1 LLLERGEAWLAA
13 GEERLHVLG
22 PAFVWIPG
30 DSAGQLTVEA
40 GGSGQLL
47 SIRRDLIEQT
57 FRLMPEAGE
66 LMNLLSAE
74 QPLAIAIEAH
84 TAAQLAGMLVL
95 VSGELQASGPGAE
108 TVIGSALVI
117 SFVQIWRHVGASA
130 LARGGLGGT
139 AAILMRFRQLVEE
152 RFREHWSVGRYAG
165 ALGLTSD
172 RLHAICTRTLGRTPR
187 LLVQQRLVYEAV
199 VRLER
204 SAVTIKQ
211 LGFLLGFKDA
221 AYFNRFFARHLG
233 MPPAR
238 YRRERAHRDAAG
250 RVPHATFTFADWP

>member
-1 LLLERGEAWLAA
+1 
-13 GEERLHVLG
+13 
-22 PAFVWIPG
+22 
-30 DSAGQLTVEA
+30 
-40 GGSGQLL
+40 
-47 SIRRDLIEQT
+47 
-57 FRLMPEAGE
+57 
-66 LMNLLSAE
+66 
-74 QPLAIAIEAH
+74 
-84 TAAQLAGMLVL
+84 
-95 VSGELQASGPGAE
+95 
-108 TVIGSALVI
+108 VI

-152 RFREHWSVGRYAG
+152 RFREHWSVERYAG
-165 ALGLTSD
+165 ALGLTPD
-172 RLHAICTRTLGRTPR
+172 RLHAVCTRTLGRTPR
-187 LLVQQRLVYEAV
+187 LLIQQRLVYEAV

-250 RVPHATFTFADWP
+250 RAPQAPFTFADWP